1 MSQGAPLPPASERV
15 RREWL
20 RRAEAEYRSAAV
32 TQHFGLWLIQVA
44 APPELVT
51 DALRVVADE
60 LVHAET
66 SYEAFVGAGGTG
78 APTMA
83 RDALCLPRS
92 SAPLEHDV
100 LRHGVDVFCLG
111 ETVAVRL
118 FTRLR
123 SGCIAEPAR
132 RVLDRVLV
140 DEVRHRDFGWS
151 VLDWLLS
158 TPLEAELRQVLAR
171 DLPLLLKRVRDRYAP
186 AERAGVVPEFDEADR
201 AWGLMPLAEYAEAVE
216 ETFERDYRPRFA
228 ALSVDLP

>member
-1 MSQGAPLPPASERV
+1 V

-20 RRAEAEYRSAAV
+20 RRVEAEYRSAAI

-51 DALRVVADE
+51 DALRVVGDE

-66 SYEAFVGAGGTG
+66 SYEAFVAAGGTG

-83 RDALCLPRS
+83 REALALPRS
-92 SAPLEHDV
+92 NAPLEHDV

-123 SGCIAEPAR
+123 SGCTAEPAR
-132 RVLDRVLV
+132 KVLDRVLV

-171 DLPLLLKRVRDRYAP
+171 DLPLMLKRVRDRYVV
-186 AERAGVVPEFDEADR
+186 EAGPEFDEADR
-201 AWGLMPLAEYAEAVE
+201 AWGLMPLSDYAEAVD
-216 ETFERDYRPRFA
+216 ETYERDYRPRFA
-228 ALSVDLP
+228 SLSIELP